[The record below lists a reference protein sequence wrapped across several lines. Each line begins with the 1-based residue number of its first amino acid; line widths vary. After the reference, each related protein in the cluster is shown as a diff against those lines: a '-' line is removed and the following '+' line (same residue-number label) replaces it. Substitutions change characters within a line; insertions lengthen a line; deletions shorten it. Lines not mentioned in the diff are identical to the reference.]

1 MSDCYKCSNILSL
14 VSNSSKS
21 RCFHAWQS
29 IWKSTLVNRSQSVS
43 VYRFFAECCELLSLY
58 FDLDLIFHSMLLTAW
73 QSMPDSS
80 TLSMLHLTLV
90 MAIRSLVSCWC
101 FSSCWWGTSSS
112 SLLANTMDSDACGI
126 NFQSVLPVIPIQSA
140 SRTRYSIRS
149 GLWRIDPFT
158 CIVDSVGFVNRF
170 FTWCLWRFN
179 PWSCLDDGLVL
190 MIPTLLMLHY
200 DAFLLL
206 PANTAIFSST
216 NATFLSCRLDPYP
229 LLLLLLRSFGSNS
242 LHCRYC
248 CCFLY

>member
-1 MSDCYKCSNILSL
+1 MLDSFRLMAYRSFHLCRRLCHRCVIFFNPCRSPSQYPSFDAPTLSL
-14 VSNSSKS
+14 
-21 RCFHAWQS
+21 
-29 IWKSTLVNRSQSVS
+29 I
-43 VYRFFAECCELLSLY
+43 
-58 FDLDLIFHSMLLTAW
+58 
-73 QSMPDSS
+73 PDSS

-90 MAIRSLVSCWC
+90 MAIWSLVSCWC

-242 LHCRYC
+242 LHCRCC